1 MESNSGV
8 LLCLKAFRKIVGY
21 DGSVILPAA
30 AGGEKALFTSPLN
43 GKKISFKFGDS
54 EALKAIYRLLSHTL
68 CARVLTNGF
77 GPFYMTIKQK
87 KTKNCR

>member
-8 LLCLKAFRKIVGY
+8 LLCLKAFHKIVGY

-30 AGGEKALFTSPLN
+30 AGGGKALFTSPLN
-43 GKKISFKFGDS
+43 GKKISFKFGAS
-54 EALKAIYRLLSHTL
+54 EALKAIYRPLSHTL

-77 GPFYMTIKQK
+77 SPFYMTIKQK
-87 KTKNCR
+87 NKEL

>member
-8 LLCLKAFRKIVGY
+8 LLCLKAFHKIVGY
-21 DGSVILPAA
+21 DGSVILP
-30 AGGEKALFTSPLN
+30 LFTSPLN

-54 EALKAIYRLLSHTL
+54 EALKAIYRPLSHTL

-77 GPFYMTIKQK
+77 SPFYMTIKQK
-87 KTKNCR
+87 NKEL